1 MLENTL
7 YKLTKEKKLNVAYF
21 GGSVTEGAGA
31 SDQSK
36 YSWRALT
43 TKWFKDEYPDAEIN
57 EIQAAVGGT
66 GTGLGIYRCDRDLAD
81 RLPDLVFFEFS
92 INDYGSNFAHLAANA
107 ETVIRKIWNKVPTA
121 DIIFVHTTTKSI
133 SDSLDEGREFGSRDT
148 FSAVAHH
155 YGNMPIIDMGENFRN
170 HIKADGGDWLKYTL
184 EGVHPND
191 EGYAVYANCVIST
204 LKGYLKKSAAV
215 SKLITKTLPESQL
228 SSVPLNLTAHLED
241 SYLAELGEGWR
252 RVEKD
257 MCGRCPHYIE
267 ATEAGATMTFRFTG
281 RGVGAYWMI
290 ATDGGKIEYS
300 VDGVHNGGDEC
311 WDCYAIEYDRAG
323 NTMFAVDLEYG
334 EHVLEIRL
342 TGEKSRRST
351 GCACRIGAFMVY

>member
-133 SDSLDEGREFGSRDT
+133 SDSLDEGREFGSRDA

-204 LKGYLKKSAAV
+204 LKGYLKK
-215 SKLITKTLPESQL
+215 
-228 SSVPLNLTAHLED
+228 
-241 SYLAELGEGWR
+241 
-252 RVEKD
+252 
-257 MCGRCPHYIE
+257 
-267 ATEAGATMTFRFTG
+267 
-281 RGVGAYWMI
+281 
-290 ATDGGKIEYS
+290 
-300 VDGVHNGGDEC
+300 
-311 WDCYAIEYDRAG
+311 
-323 NTMFAVDLEYG
+323 
-334 EHVLEIRL
+334 
-342 TGEKSRRST
+342 
-351 GCACRIGAFMVY
+351 